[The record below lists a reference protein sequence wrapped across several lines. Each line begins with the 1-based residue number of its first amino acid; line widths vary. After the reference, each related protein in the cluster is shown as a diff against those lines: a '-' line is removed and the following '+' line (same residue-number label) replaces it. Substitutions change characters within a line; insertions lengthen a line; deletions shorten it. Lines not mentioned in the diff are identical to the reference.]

1 MNRSMPMQ
9 QDILLDAENKR
20 TPIVPLSQGE
30 RQGIENVLDGL
41 IVLLDQERKALKDM
55 ERTQFGDLTRQKLQL
70 LAQLNR
76 AVKSPGSSSL
86 PLSVAEKLRQAR
98 RMLDENAAM
107 LKRRM
112 DAIREISAMISREIR
127 DAESDGT
134 YSVSGSV
141 AGAYR
146 QV

>member
-1 MNRSMPMQ
+1 MPMRQ
-9 QDILLDAENKR
+9 NNGNGAELAPHANAASH
-20 TPIVPLSQGE
+20 VASVE
-30 RQGIENVLDGL
+30 RLGVEKVLDGL
-41 IVLLDQERKALKDM
+41 IAVLDQERTALKDA

-70 LAQLNR
+70 LVQLNR
-76 AVKSPGSSSL
+76 AVQTPGTAVL
-86 PLSVAEKLRQAR
+86 PQAIEEKLRRAR

-112 DAIREISAMISREIR
+112 DAIREIAALISKEIR

-134 YSVSGSV
+134 YSVSGNA

-146 QV
+146 HY

>member
-1 MNRSMPMQ
+1 MPMQ
-9 QDILLDAENKR
+9 QDIFNGADLPQMHSLA
-20 TPIVPLSQGE
+20 TGE
-30 RQGIENVLDGL
+30 RLGIETVLDGL
-41 IVLLDQERKALKDM
+41 ITVLDKERLALKDAT
-55 ERTQFGDLTRQKLQL
+55 RTQFGDLTRQKLQL

-76 AVKSPGSSSL
+76 AVQAPAGL
-86 PLSVAEKLRQAR
+86 PQSIEDKLRLAR
-98 RMLDENAAM
+98 RKLDENAAM

>member
-1 MNRSMPMQ
+1 MPMQ
-9 QDILLDAENKR
+9 QDIFNGADLPQMPSLA
-20 TPIVPLSQGE
+20 PGE
-30 RQGIENVLDGL
+30 RLGIETVLDGL
-41 IVLLDQERKALKDM
+41 INVLDQERLALKDAA
-55 ERTQFGDLTRQKLQL
+55 RTQFGDLTRQKLQL

-76 AVKSPGSSSL
+76 AVQAPTAL
-86 PLSVAEKLRQAR
+86 PQSIEDKLRLAR
-98 RMLDENAAM
+98 RKLDENAAM

-134 YSVSGSV
+134 YSVPGSV